1 MSTPRPSLPDSYEGL
16 QARAQ
21 RLAQAGDIE
30 NAIAVYRRL
39 VDRLSRL
46 SDGILARRPE
56 LRELHQ
62 QSRKELVNSLA
73 SEARYAEAIEVG
85 QVLLETDPD
94 QADTWRRNLAMLR
107 AAKGEVQEGLAELRT
122 LAEQAPD
129 DPDRW
134 LVLAVETR
142 FAGRLVES
150 QDALDRALRV
160 CPGDETAKLATIH
173 YQRFLLYKEMKQV
186 DDALA
191 AWQEAVEHDP
201 QAGRT
206 VREVYTM
213 LTEVGRYSDAKSYI
227 ARDEN
232 PMQAGF
238 QEGLIASL
246 IGRPGEAR
254 AAWRQVA
261 GLDPD
266 EYEYGHDAWVE
277 AVLRLGDSEPA
288 LEWLQDSLPRVG
300 TSRLLTLS
308 GIGWAMRDDAELA
321 GLLFQRA
328 INLRR
333 RERPPKQKLDSTDWR
348 LLDSLVADDEVKTP
362 LKSYFAIIE
371 TLWG

>member
-1 MSTPRPSLPDSYEGL
+1 
-16 QARAQ
+16 
-21 RLAQAGDIE
+21 
-30 NAIAVYRRL
+30 
-39 VDRLSRL
+39 
-46 SDGILARRPE
+46 
-56 LRELHQ
+56 
-62 QSRKELVNSLA
+62 
-73 SEARYAEAIEVG
+73 
-85 QVLLETDPD
+85 
-94 QADTWRRNLAMLR
+94 
-107 AAKGEVQEGLAELRT
+107 
-122 LAEQAPD
+122 
-129 DPDRW
+129 
-134 LVLAVETR
+134 
-142 FAGRLVES
+142 
-150 QDALDRALRV
+150 
-160 CPGDETAKLATIH
+160 
-173 YQRFLLYKEMKQV
+173 MKQV

-191 AWQEAVEHDP
+191 AWEAAVGQDP

-213 LTEVGRYSDAKSYI
+213 LTEVGRYSDAMSYI

-246 IGRPGEAR
+246 SGRPGEAR

-261 GLDPD
+261 DLDPD
-266 EYEYGHDAWVE
+266 QYEYGHDAWVE

-308 GIGWAMRDDAELA
+308 GIGWAMRDDPELA

-348 LLDSLVADDEVKTP
+348 LLDLLVADDEVKTP